1 MSSINRRMF
10 LKTTGAAGIGLTIL
24 SGTGAAFGQNTK
36 KSPVRRPIILN
47 SHGGSARLK
56 LGSWGNTT
64 AWPILSRGGT
74 ALDAVEKCANTIEV
88 DPSDNSVGYGG
99 LPNED
104 GVVQL
109 DATCADGK
117 TYGFGAVGAL
127 ENIKTPSSV
136 ARLVMERTDHIMLVS
151 AGALKFAKMHGFK
164 EENLLTEES
173 RKAWLRWKENLSQ
186 DDDIGPQK
194 KKNVNTG
201 STTTA
206 SNIYDDIYSP
216 YERIYGTVNVLSVDK
231 NGDIAGITTTSGLSY
246 KLSGRLGDSPII
258 GAGLYADNK
267 VGAAGATGRGE
278 EVIKVCGSFLVIEF
292 MRQGK
297 SPQEACEMVCKRIID
312 NYNGDVDFNDK
323 FVALNK
329 DGDIG
334 CAQIRAPK
342 GSPPELV
349 YISGLGGNKVYQ
361 GVTIIEF

>member
-1 MSSINRRMF
+1 MDSINRRTF
-10 LKTTGAAGIGLTIL
+10 LKTTGIAGIGLTVL
-24 SGTGAAFGQNTK
+24 SGTGAVYGQDTK
-36 KSPVRRPIILN
+36 KTVTRRPLILN
-47 SHGGSARLK
+47 SHGGSSRRQ
-56 LGSWGNTT
+56 LGSSGNSS
-64 AWPILSRGGT
+64 AWQILSGGGT

-109 DATCADGK
+109 DASCADGK

-136 ARLVMERTDHIMLVS
+136 ARLVMERSDHILLVS

-173 RKAWLRWKENLSQ
+173 RKAWVRWKENLSQ
-186 DDDIGPQK
+186 DDDLGPQK

-201 STTTA
+201 SDTQA
-206 SNIYDDIYSP
+206 SLMDEIYSP
-216 YERIYGTVNVLSVDK
+216 YGRIYGTVNILAVDK

-258 GAGLYADNK
+258 GAGLYVDNK
-267 VGAAGATGRGE
+267 IGAAGATGRGE
-278 EVIKVCGSFLVIEF
+278 EVIKICGSFLVIEF
-292 MRQGK
+292 LRQGK
-297 SPQEACEMVCKRIID
+297 SPQEACELVCKRIID

-323 FVALNK
+323 FVAINK
-329 DGDIG
+329 NGDIG
-334 CAQIRAPK
+334 CAQIMAPK
-342 GSPPELV
+342 GNLPELI
-349 YISGLGGNKVYQ
+349 YIDGIGGNKVYQ
-361 GVTIIEF
+361 GVTIIEQ